1 MPPKR
6 KGTPLYQGMPERQ
19 RFDDPENQELAVLMA
34 GLNMVSNKMP
44 RFDEDIPDDAFHKA
58 LDEIEGKPQ
67 KRKKRQAQPI
77 EWVYAYKPYFVKRR
91 KGNEYVDE
99 LVYTEKKQWYQRPRP
114 LDTTQ
119 IIKY

>member
-1 MPPKR
+1 
-6 KGTPLYQGMPERQ
+6 
-19 RFDDPENQELAVLMA
+19 
-34 GLNMVSNKMP
+34 MVSKMP
-44 RFDEDIPDDAFHKA
+44 RFDNDISDDALNEV
-58 LDEIEGKPQ
+58 LDKVEAAVKTQ
-67 KRKKRQAQPI
+67 KRKKKRQAQPI

-114 LDTTQ
+114 MDTTQ